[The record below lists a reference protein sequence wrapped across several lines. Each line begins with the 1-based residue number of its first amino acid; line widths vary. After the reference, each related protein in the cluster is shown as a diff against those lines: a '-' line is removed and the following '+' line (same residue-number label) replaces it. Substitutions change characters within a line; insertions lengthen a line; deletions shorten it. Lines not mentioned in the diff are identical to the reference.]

1 MPEIFDCHA
10 DLRPA
15 AGLPDRRDGIRY
27 GYLLVAYAWQA
38 RPRTGA
44 EALGAAAV
52 DRHWR
57 APGRGGALRNAG
69 IAG

>member
-15 AGLPDRRDGIRY
+15 AGLLDRHDGIRY
-27 GYLLVAYAWQA
+27 GYLLVAYAWQG
-38 RPRTGA
+38 RPRAGA

-52 DRHWR
+52 DGHVR
-57 APGRGGALRNAG
+57 ASGRSGALRNAG